1 MAAVWKLSPR
11 SSVLGDSTTRRSPA
25 RSLVQLQVIVGQGL
39 SSQSLCSVQNQV
51 AELVLSAGWEGWMA
65 SQSIS

>member
-1 MAAVWKLSPR
+1 MAAVWKLSLR
-11 SSVLGDSTTRRSPA
+11 SSVLGDSTTRRPRA

-65 SQSIS
+65 SQCIS

>member
-1 MAAVWKLSPR
+1 MAAIWKLSPR
-11 SSVLGDSTTRRSPA
+11 SSVLGDSTTRRPRA

-51 AELVLSAGWEGWMA
+51 AELVLSADWEDWMA
-65 SQSIS
+65 SQCIS